1 MIRFNLIIAGAERNV
16 EPYIDQIFENTDQI
30 SKLFSKVKI
39 LLVESDSND
48 NILNKINGYKST
60 HPNLEVISLGSL
72 VLKHPAFSIK
82 CHRITEAGN
91 VFFLKLLKI

>member
-1 MIRFNLIIAGAERNV
+1 VLRL
-16 EPYIDQIFENTDQI
+16 
-30 SKLFSKVKI
+30 KLFSKVKI

-82 CHRITEAGN
+82 CNRIAEAEN